1 MSEVIDVWVN
11 CASRDEAERIAE
23 AAIESRLAA
32 CANLYPSIASA
43 YRWHGRV
50 ERAEEVPLL
59 LKTRP
64 DLFDRLARLIGR
76 LHSYETPSVIGI
88 RADRVIE
95 NYAAWVAAET
105 GPATDTENRP

>member
-1 MSEVIDVWVN
+1 MSDVIDVWVN
-11 CASRDEAERIAE
+11 CASDEEAKRIAE

-32 CANLYPSIASA
+32 CANRYPPIAST
-43 YRWHGRV
+43 YRWRGRI

-64 DLFDRLARLIGR
+64 ALFDGLARLIGR

-88 RADRVIE
+88 RADRVSAD
-95 NYAAWVAAET
+95 YAAWIAAET
-105 GPATDTENRP
+105 TPPGDAEGRQ